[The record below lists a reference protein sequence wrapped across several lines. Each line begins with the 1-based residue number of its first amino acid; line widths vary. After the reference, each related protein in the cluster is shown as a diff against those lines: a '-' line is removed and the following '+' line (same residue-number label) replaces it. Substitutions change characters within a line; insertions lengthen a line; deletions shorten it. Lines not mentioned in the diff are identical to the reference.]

1 MRPFP
6 ILEDNSWKRGINMNK
21 AKQRKTFLIAMAF
34 ILPFFLL
41 YTVFTIWPVVQGF
54 YVSLHKWGLM
64 GKIKFIGF
72 DNYAK
77 FLGDKNF
84 WGALKN
90 TTFFAIITTPMLVVL
105 AMVLALLANR
115 ATKMKK
121 ALRIIY
127 YLPSVLS
134 VSVASFIAKYT
145 FTPYRG
151 LLNGVLHAIGILDP
165 SEELQWL
172 QDPKLV
178 WFTISLMTVWWTI
191 GFSMLL
197 YLSALQDIPAD
208 IYEAAAIDGATKSQ
222 QLFHLVLPLLKPT
235 TWLVLLL
242 QLIACFKVF
251 GQIYMITGGGPA
263 SSTRPLIQY
272 IYENAFEKNN
282 MGYAAAMSYVLFAI
296 LLILSVV
303 QQKLQRKGED

>member
-1 MRPFP
+1 M
-6 ILEDNSWKRGINMNK
+6 SK
-21 AKQRKTFLIAMAF
+21 AKKRKTFLVAMAF
-34 ILPFFLL
+34 ILPFFIL

-64 GKIKFIGF
+64 GKLKFVGF
-72 DNYAK
+72 DNYTK

-90 TTFFAIITTPMLVVL
+90 TAFFTLITTPMLVIT
-105 AMVLALLANR
+105 AMVLAMLANR
-115 ATKMKK
+115 ATRMKK
-121 ALRIIY
+121 GLRIIY

-145 FTPYRG
+145 FTPYTG
-151 LLNGVLHAIGILDP
+151 LVNGTLHSIGALPKDK
-165 SEELQWL
+165 ELQWL
-172 QDPKLV
+172 QDPNLV
-178 WFTISLMTVWWTI
+178 WITISLMTVWWTI

-197 YLSALQDIPAD
+197 YLSALQDISND
-208 IYEAAAIDGATKSQ
+208 IYEASAIDGATKTQ
-222 QLFHLVLPLLKPT
+222 QLFHIVLPLLKPT

-242 QLIACFKVF
+242 QMIGCFKVF

-282 MGYAAAMSYVLFAI
+282 MGYAAAMSYVLFGI
-296 LLILSVV
+296 LLVLSLG
-303 QQKLQRKGED
+303 QQILQRKGED

>member
-1 MRPFP
+1 M
-6 ILEDNSWKRGINMNK
+6 SK
-21 AKQRKTFLIAMAF
+21 AKKRKTFLVAMAF
-34 ILPFFLL
+34 ILPFFIL

-64 GKIKFIGF
+64 GKLKFVGF
-72 DNYAK
+72 DNYTK
-77 FLGDKNF
+77 FIGDKNF

-90 TTFFAIITTPMLVVL
+90 TTFFTLITTPMLVIT
-105 AMVLALLANR
+105 AMVLAMLANR

-121 ALRIIY
+121 GLRIIY

-145 FTPYRG
+145 FTPYTG
-151 LLNGVLHAIGILDP
+151 LVNGTLHSIGILPKDK
-165 SEELQWL
+165 ELQWL
-172 QDPKLV
+172 QNPDLV
-178 WFTISLMTVWWTI
+178 WITISLMTVWWTI

-197 YLSALQDIPAD
+197 YLSALQDISTD
-208 IYEAAAIDGATKSQ
+208 IYEASAIDGATKTQ
-222 QLFHLVLPLLKPT
+222 QLFHIVLPLLKPT
-235 TWLVLLL
+235 TWLVILL
-242 QLIACFKVF
+242 QMIGCFKVF

-282 MGYAAAMSYVLFAI
+282 MGYAAAMSYVLFGI
-296 LLILSVV
+296 LLVLSLG
-303 QQKLQRKGED
+303 QQILQRKGED

>member
-1 MRPFP
+1 M
-6 ILEDNSWKRGINMNK
+6 SK
-21 AKQRKTFLIAMAF
+21 AKKRKTFLVAMAF
-34 ILPFFLL
+34 ILPFFIL

-64 GKIKFIGF
+64 GKLKFVGF
-72 DNYAK
+72 DNYTK
-77 FLGDKNF
+77 FIGDKNF

-90 TTFFAIITTPMLVVL
+90 TTFFTLITTPMLVIT
-105 AMVLALLANR
+105 AMVLAMLANR

-121 ALRIIY
+121 GLRIIY

-145 FTPYRG
+145 FTPYTG
-151 LLNGVLHAIGILDP
+151 LVNGTLHSIGILPKDK
-165 SEELQWL
+165 ELQWL
-172 QDPKLV
+172 QDPDLV
-178 WFTISLMTVWWTI
+178 WITISLMTVWWTI

-197 YLSALQDIPAD
+197 YLSALQDISTN
-208 IYEAAAIDGATKSQ
+208 IYEASAIDGATKTQ
-222 QLFHLVLPLLKPT
+222 QLFHIVLPLLKPT
-235 TWLVLLL
+235 TWLVILL
-242 QLIACFKVF
+242 QMIGCFKVF

-282 MGYAAAMSYVLFAI
+282 MGYAAAMSYVLFGI
-296 LLILSVV
+296 LLVLSLG
-303 QQKLQRKGED
+303 QQILQRKGED

>member
-1 MRPFP
+1 M
-6 ILEDNSWKRGINMNK
+6 SK
-21 AKQRKTFLIAMAF
+21 AKKRKTFLVAMAF
-34 ILPFFLL
+34 ILPFFIL

-64 GKIKFIGF
+64 GKLKFVGF
-72 DNYAK
+72 DNYTK
-77 FLGDKNF
+77 FIGDKNF

-90 TTFFAIITTPMLVVL
+90 TTFFTLITTPMLVIT
-105 AMVLALLANR
+105 AMVLAMLANR

-121 ALRIIY
+121 SLRIIY

-145 FTPYRG
+145 FTPYTG
-151 LLNGVLHAIGILDP
+151 LVNGILHSIGILPKDK
-165 SEELQWL
+165 ELQWL
-172 QDPKLV
+172 QNPDLV
-178 WFTISLMTVWWTI
+178 WVTISLMTVWWTI

-197 YLSALQDIPAD
+197 YLSALQDISTG
-208 IYEAAAIDGATKSQ
+208 IYEASAIDGATKTQ
-222 QLFHLVLPLLKPT
+222 QLFHIVLPLLKPT
-235 TWLVLLL
+235 TWLVVLL
-242 QLIACFKVF
+242 QMIGCFKVF

-282 MGYAAAMSYVLFAI
+282 MGYAAAMSYVLFGI
-296 LLILSVV
+296 LLVLSLG
-303 QQKLQRKGED
+303 QQILQRKGED

>member
-1 MRPFP
+1 M
-6 ILEDNSWKRGINMNK
+6 SK
-21 AKQRKTFLIAMAF
+21 AKKRKTFLVAMAF
-34 ILPFFLL
+34 ILPFFIL
-41 YTVFTIWPVVQGF
+41 YTVFTIWPVIQGF

-64 GKIKFIGF
+64 GKLKFIGF
-72 DNYAK
+72 DNYTK

-90 TTFFAIITTPMLVVL
+90 TAFFTLITTPMLVIT
-105 AMVLALLANR
+105 AMVLAMLANR
-115 ATKMKK
+115 ATRMKK
-121 ALRIIY
+121 GLRIIY

-145 FTPYRG
+145 FTPYTG
-151 LLNGVLHAIGILDP
+151 LVNGTLHSIGALPKDK
-165 SEELQWL
+165 ELQWL
-172 QDPKLV
+172 QNPNLV
-178 WFTISLMTVWWTI
+178 WITISLMTVWWTI

-197 YLSALQDIPAD
+197 YLSALQDISND
-208 IYEAAAIDGATKSQ
+208 IYEASAIDGATKTQ
-222 QLFHLVLPLLKPT
+222 QLFHIVLPLLKPT

-242 QLIACFKVF
+242 QMIGCFKVF

-282 MGYAAAMSYVLFAI
+282 MGYAAAMSYVLFGI
-296 LLILSVV
+296 L
-303 QQKLQRKGED
+303 

>member
-1 MRPFP
+1 M
-6 ILEDNSWKRGINMNK
+6 SK
-21 AKQRKTFLIAMAF
+21 AKKRKTFLVAMAF
-34 ILPFFLL
+34 ILPFFIL

-64 GKIKFIGF
+64 GKLKFVGF
-72 DNYAK
+72 DNYTK
-77 FLGDKNF
+77 FIGDKNF

-90 TTFFAIITTPMLVVL
+90 TTFFTLITTPMLVIT
-105 AMVLALLANR
+105 AMVLAMLANR

-121 ALRIIY
+121 GLRIIY

-145 FTPYRG
+145 FTPYTG
-151 LLNGVLHAIGILDP
+151 LVNGTLHSIGILPKDK
-165 SEELQWL
+165 ELQWL
-172 QDPKLV
+172 QDPDLV
-178 WFTISLMTVWWTI
+178 WITISLMTVWWTI

-197 YLSALQDIPAD
+197 YLSALQDISTD
-208 IYEAAAIDGATKSQ
+208 IYEASAIDGATKTR
-222 QLFHLVLPLLKPT
+222 QLFHIVLPLLKPT
-235 TWLVLLL
+235 TWLVILL
-242 QLIACFKVF
+242 QMIGCFKVF

-282 MGYAAAMSYVLFAI
+282 MGYAAAMSYVLFGI
-296 LLILSVV
+296 LLVLSLG
-303 QQKLQRKGED
+303 QQILQRKGED

>member
-1 MRPFP
+1 M
-6 ILEDNSWKRGINMNK
+6 SK
-21 AKQRKTFLIAMAF
+21 AKKRKTFLVAMAF
-34 ILPFFLL
+34 ILPFFIL
-41 YTVFTIWPVVQGF
+41 YTVFTIWPVIQGF

-64 GKIKFIGF
+64 GKLKFIGF
-72 DNYAK
+72 DNYTK

-90 TTFFAIITTPMLVVL
+90 TAFFTLITTPMLVIT
-105 AMVLALLANR
+105 AMVLAMLANR
-115 ATKMKK
+115 ATRMKK
-121 ALRIIY
+121 GLRIIY

-145 FTPYRG
+145 FTPYTG
-151 LLNGVLHAIGILDP
+151 LVNGTLHSIGALPKDK
-165 SEELQWL
+165 ELQWL
-172 QDPKLV
+172 QNPNLV
-178 WFTISLMTVWWTI
+178 WITISLMTVWWTI

-197 YLSALQDIPAD
+197 YLSALQDISND
-208 IYEAAAIDGATKSQ
+208 IYEASAIDGATKTQ
-222 QLFHLVLPLLKPT
+222 QLFHIVLPLLKPT

-242 QLIACFKVF
+242 QMIGCFKVF

-282 MGYAAAMSYVLFAI
+282 MGYAAAMSYVLFGI
-296 LLILSVV
+296 LLVLSLG
-303 QQKLQRKGED
+303 QQILQRKGED